1 VSLPATSAPGP
12 SVLESKLSWSAG
24 NNNRTDLR
32 GDLSGYDRSRPLPF
46 TANQCS
52 SPPSHT
58 PFFPLVEAGEAHAR
72 YYLWRYNLP
81 ILHLDL
87 PVVSVPLGAVM
98 ATPTIQWYRD
108 HHHSVHISRQS
119 LWTVTQWKSK
129 AVSYFQGILLPTYTC
144 ISVISKRP
152 GCCILLKIPF
162 FFLYILRDLKD
173 FFPLN

>member
-1 VSLPATSAPGP
+1 MSLPATSAPGP

-58 PFFPLVEAGEAHAR
+58 PFFSPCGGWRSACALLFVTLQLANTSLGSSCSFCSFRSCHGHSHNTMIQGPPSQCAHKQAKLVDCDTVKVQGCLIFSGDFTS
-72 YYLWRYNLP
+72 YLYVY
-81 ILHLDL
+81 I
-87 PVVSVPLGAVM
+87 
-98 ATPTIQWYRD
+98 
-108 HHHSVHISRQS
+108 
-119 LWTVTQWKSK
+119 
-129 AVSYFQGILLPTYTC
+129 SYFQETGMLHITKNT
-144 ISVISKRP
+144 
-152 GCCILLKIPF
+152 F

-173 FFPLN
+173 FSFFL